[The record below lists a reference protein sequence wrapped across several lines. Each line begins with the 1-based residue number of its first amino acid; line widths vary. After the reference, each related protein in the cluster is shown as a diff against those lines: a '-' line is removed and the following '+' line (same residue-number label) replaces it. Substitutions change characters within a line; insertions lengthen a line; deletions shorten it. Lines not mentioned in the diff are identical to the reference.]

1 MSTPTPQDPSAPTV
15 YELIRT
21 QGLQLTNLTNV
32 VASLEAKVVT
42 QEQRA
47 TDNQLVGQR
56 IERVEQDIK
65 AERERGLTNRRIA
78 WTSFG
83 APLLVAFLLWAVGAF
98 TVGSG
103 GGS

>member
-1 MSTPTPQDPSAPTV
+1 MSTPDPTAPTV

-21 QGLQLTNLTNV
+21 QGLQLNNLAQV
-32 VASLEAKVVT
+32 VASLEAKIVT

-47 TDNQLVGQR
+47 TDLQLTGQR
-56 IERVEQDIK
+56 IERVELDIK

-83 APLLVAFLLWAVGAF
+83 APLAVAFLLWALGAF
-98 TVGSG
+98 SLSNG
-103 GGS
+103 GA

>member
-1 MSTPTPQDPSAPTV
+1 MTAPSPDPTAPTV

-21 QGLQLTNLTNV
+21 QGLQLNQLAQA
-32 VASLEAKVVT
+32 VAALDAKIVT

-47 TDNQLVGQR
+47 TDQQLIGQR
-56 IERVEQDIK
+56 IERVETDVR

-83 APLLVAFLLWAVGAF
+83 APLLVAALLWVAGAF
-98 TVGSG
+98 TLGTG
-103 GGS
+103 GGA